1 MNSVRAGLLF
11 LVCCGEEGA
20 SESWGAVPSSS
31 RLTAPDSDPL
41 PVAKVAESGAWGLKG
56 GRLFLG
62 QRAQWRSCTPML
74 VRALLV
80 SPASLL

>member
-11 LVCCGEEGA
+11 LVRCGEEGA

-41 PVAKVAESGAWGLKG
+41 PGAKVAESGAWGLKG
-56 GRLFLG
+56 GRPFLG
-62 QRAQWRSCTPML
+62 QRAQWRSCAPML